1 MRILYIT
8 YDDIRSPNCG
18 CAQRSAFLYKS
29 LCECGEVEVFNPR
42 KFGEGSLLRRLF
54 AVSFRKL
61 TKVARWPFRAKVKE
75 LACQKWD
82 AVVVRYLMTA
92 AEFEAWQYGPCYVD
106 IDDLPE
112 KAFANIESKRLPK
125 ILRPLGGFLVKA
137 WQRYCLGKCAGAWVV
152 SDEEREYVGKLV
164 HANVGV
170 LRNIARAPG
179 QAYNPDVEQDR
190 LLMTVGLMG
199 YQPNAEGVDWFLND
213 VWPKVHERW
222 PELCYAIAGG
232 GAKEE
237 TIKKWS
243 MYPNVKVLGFVD
255 DLDALYGK
263 SVAVVAPIL
272 SGAGTCIKVIEAA
285 LHGRKVFATPK
296 ALRGNENLAGTEKF
310 IDAHEFIHLLDKWF
324 KCLDARAIEQSR
336 IADYAKREYSFD
348 GFRQSVKNLLGAAA
362 HGI

>member
-8 YDDIRSPNCG
+8 YDDVTAPNCG

-29 LCECGEVEVFNPR
+29 LCECGEVVVFNPR
-42 KFGEGSLLRRLF
+42 IHGEGSLIRRLF
-54 AVSFRKL
+54 AVPFRKL
-61 TKVARWPFRAKVKE
+61 TKVARWPCRAKIKE

-82 AVVVRYLMTA
+82 AVVVRYLMMA
-92 AEFEAWQYGPCYVD
+92 AEFKAWQYGPCYVD

-112 KAFANIESKRLPK
+112 KAYANVESKRLPNA
-125 ILRPLGGFLVKA
+125 LRPIGGFLVKA

-170 LRNIARAPG
+170 LRNIARV
-179 QAYNPDVEQDR
+179 PDQKYDVSSPQEK

-199 YQPNAEGVDWFLND
+199 YQPNAEGVDWFLKNI
-213 VWPKVHERW
+213 WPKVHERW

-232 GAKEE
+232 GAQEE

-243 MYPNVKVLGFVD
+243 MSPNVKVLGFVD

-263 SVAVVAPIL
+263 SLAVVAPIL
-272 SGAGTCIKVIEAA
+272 SGAGTCIKVVEAA
-285 LHGRKVFATPK
+285 LHGRKVFATSV
-296 ALRGNENLAGTEKF
+296 ALRGNVDLAGAETFENSEMFINALERWLQKTES
-310 IDAHEFIHLLDKWF
+310 E
-324 KCLDARAIEQSR
+324 RMREQLHM
-336 IADYAKREYSFD
+336 AKQAGSANSFE
-348 GFRQSVKNLLGAAA
+348 GFCVSVKKVL
-362 HGI
+362 